1 LLSAAASRRLPDP
14 TVTVL
19 FLFAAAVLSAT
30 ALIFAA
36 CLRPRSAV
44 SLVLAAYLLGI
55 TEIVV
60 LTEVLSPFGWI
71 GPLGY
76 ALGEA
81 LLLAAALVC
90 AWRFGAPVRIP
101 RVSLRESSRAHP
113 LVAALA
119 GVAGLAFL
127 YEAFIGLSTPPN
139 DWDSMVYHLP
149 RAATWL
155 QQGSISYIADA
166 PTQQLN
172 IFPPNWDF
180 QLLYTM
186 ALSGSD
192 TFATLPQLAALLAL
206 LLAVYGIARRLGADR
221 APALFASLLT
231 GTLSA
236 VALQAVYT
244 KNDLAVASLLVCAV
258 YFLLVSERHSTW
270 WAGLAVGLA
279 LGTKLTAFY
288 GLAPLLV
295 IALAT
300 QRSRR
305 QLATFGL
312 ACALSFGVVGS
323 VGYALNI
330 ADSGKPLGNHNH
342 TPPPPVEQT
351 VPGTISTSARILY
364 DFIDLSGYRLPDS
377 LLGAGRDLGRTVFD
391 VLRIPKNPPESTA
404 RPFAFEPN
412 TRADI
417 YNNTYFG
424 PLGVLLVLPVT
435 VWILV
440 AWARRRTDRVHG
452 ALALALPLFILAVA
466 LSYPYNQSIGRF
478 LIAPAALSLALAAP
492 FYRFRW
498 VATATAGI
506 AVVSLFCVHVN
517 DINKP
522 VGLFGRPA
530 IWSLPRAAAQAV
542 HDKTQ
547 RALIESVDAGSQTG
561 PLGAVLKRAD
571 RSYPLFGD
579 SLDRKVV
586 YLPKEDALQRA
597 AELGI
602 PRVVLRQELAAGLN
616 TSGWTVTALKGP
628 WALAN
633 RKAS

>member
-1 LLSAAASRRLPDP
+1 
-14 TVTVL
+14 VTVL
-19 FLFAAAVLSAT
+19 FLFAAAGLSAT

-44 SLVLAAYLLGI
+44 SLLLAAYLLAI
-55 TEIVV
+55 AEIVV
-60 LTEVLSPFGWI
+60 LTELLSPFGWI

-76 ALGEA
+76 GLGEA
-81 LLLAAALVC
+81 VLLAAALVC
-90 AWRFGAPVRIP
+90 ARHFGAPTRIP
-101 RVSLRESSRAHP
+101 RVSRRASARTHP

-119 GVAGLAFL
+119 GVVGLAFL
-127 YEAFIGLSTPPN
+127 YEAFIGLTTPPN

-155 QQGSISYIADA
+155 QQGSVSYIADA

-192 TFATLPQLAALLAL
+192 TFATLPQLAAEVAL

-244 KNDLAVASLLVCAV
+244 KNDLAVASLVVCAV
-258 YFLLVSERHSTW
+258 YFLLVPERHGMW

-288 GLAPLLV
+288 ALVPLIV
-295 IALAT
+295 IAVAT
-300 QRSRR
+300 QQSRR
-305 QLATFGL
+305 RLATFVL

-330 ADSGKPLGNHNH
+330 ADSGKPLGNHDH
-342 TPPPPVEQT
+342 TPPPPVDQT
-351 VPGTISTSARILY
+351 VPGTISSAARITY
-364 DFIDLSGYRLPDS
+364 DFIDFSGYRLPGS
-377 LLGAGRDLGRTVFD
+377 LREAGRDVGRTVFE
-391 VLRIPKNPPESTA
+391 VLRIPANPPESTA
-404 RPFAFEPN
+404 RSFTFEPN

-478 LIAPAALSLALAAP
+478 LIAPVALSLALAAP
-492 FYRFRW
+492 LYRFRW

-506 AVVSLFCVHVN
+506 AAVTVLCVHVN
-517 DINKP
+517 DIYKP

-530 IWSLPRAAAQAV
+530 VWSLSRADAQALYN
-542 HDKTQ
+542 TAQ
-547 RALIESVDAGSQTG
+547 RALVESVEGGSPPG
-561 PLGAVLKRAD
+561 PLGVALNRAD
-571 RSYPLFGD
+571 WSYPLFGD
-579 SLDRKVV
+579 SLDREVV
-586 YLPKEDALQRA
+586 YLPKQGVLQRA
-597 AELGI
+597 TELGLR
-602 PRVVLRQELAAGLN
+602 RVVLRQRLAAGLD
-616 TSGWTVTALKGP
+616 TSGWTVTALQGP
-628 WALAN
+628 WALAS
-633 RKAS
+633 RRAS